1 MATLNLT
8 STEFADIAM
17 IWLLDQ
23 VMNPEQVQEG
33 KFRDFLEKHSS
44 KIKSPLIKYYLDT
57 RGEPRVM
64 YKRIKGVFDG
74 SDKSI
79 QQIRIGPDEEIKKLD
94 KAKKGIVSKLINKII
109 AKEQLTIE
117 DENMLKE
124 IIENDENF
132 SI

>member
-33 KFRDFLEKHSS
+33 KFKDFLEKHSS
-44 KIKSPLIKYYLDT
+44 KIKTPLIKYYLDT

-94 KAKKGIVSKLINKII
+94 KAKKGIVSKLIKKII

-117 DENMLKE
+117 DEQMLKE
-124 IIENDENF
+124 IIENDNLL
-132 SI
+132 